1 MRINRVLSNE
11 RPMCCCFFLYRR
23 RSRRQ
28 QPINLENTLQES
40 IANDEKEREL
50 TKKNHTN
57 YIVREPK

>member
-11 RPMCCCFFLYRR
+11 RPMCCCFLYCRR
-23 RSRRQ
+23 RRRRRQ

-40 IANDEKEREL
+40 IANDEKERET
-50 TKKNHTN
+50 TKKHTN